1 MNDNHIDFTKIKW
14 GSLTKELK
22 EFNKNNN
29 SKFNL
34 NQFSNYII
42 KNPNNFKPI
51 SKKRAHF
58 YLNVLNH
65 SNLKG
70 GKISINHLQKFLA
83 NSYSKKPE
91 KNIDNYLLDES
102 LTNDTAKVY
111 HDPKTGHAVITHKG
125 TQGASDWGNNLAY
138 ATGLYKYTNRY
149 KQGQKTQ
156 KATQDKYG
164 AKNVSTLGHSQA
176 AVLSRHLGKN
186 SKEIINLNP
195 AYINEKPAPNEYNIK
210 SSRDVV
216 SALKPIHGQD
226 IKIKAESYN
235 PLTEHSY
242 DILERL
248 DPNQMIGR
256 GRKNYSLKELK
267 EKIKQC
273 ILIDPNY
280 KNIFNGAKTKTEIL
294 NRINYIK
301 SI

>member
-1 MNDNHIDFTKIKW
+1 MEENHIDFSKLKW

-22 EFNKNNN
+22 KFNKDNN

-58 YLNVLNH
+58 YLNVLDH
-65 SNLKG
+65 STLKG
-70 GKISINHLQKFLA
+70 GKISVNHLQKFLS

-91 KNIDNYLLDES
+91 QNIDNYLLDES

-125 TQGASDWGNNLAY
+125 TQGISDWGNNLAY
-138 ATGLYKYTNRY
+138 ATGLYKFTNRY

-156 KATQDKYG
+156 KATENKYG
-164 AKNVSTLGHSQA
+164 SKNVSTLGHSQGSI
-176 AVLSRHLGKN
+176 LSRELGKN
-186 SKEIINLNP
+186 SKEIINVNP
-195 AYINEKPAPNEYNIK
+195 AYIKEKPHQNEYNIK

-216 SALKPIHGQD
+216 SALKPIHSQD
-226 IKIKAESYN
+226 IKIKADSYN

-248 DPNQMIGR
+248 NPNQMIGR
-256 GRKNYSLKELK
+256 GRKNHSLKELK
-267 EKIKQC
+267 EKINKC

-280 KNIFNGAKTKTEIL
+280 SKYFEGAKTKKEVL
-294 NRINYIK
+294 KRIHYIK